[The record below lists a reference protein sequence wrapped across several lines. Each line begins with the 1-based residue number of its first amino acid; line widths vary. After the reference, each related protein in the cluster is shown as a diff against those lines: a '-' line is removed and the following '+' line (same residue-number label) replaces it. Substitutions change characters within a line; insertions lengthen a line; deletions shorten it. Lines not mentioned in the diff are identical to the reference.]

1 MLRTSRGVILFIDLR
16 AIFYMKTID
25 LNPAEDIE
33 LLDAPTTGLST
44 ESKFD
49 QGAAKQPDQVSTDQ
63 VNNLVP
69 ASLSVLSI
77 AALAACGGGG
87 GGEAA
92 SVVGSSSDAAATGTL
107 PSASPGVS
115 PGAAPSPTASASP
128 TPAGSPAPSPTGT
141 AAPAPGSTPAP
152 APAGS
157 QSQPPAPAPGAPASA
172 TTNEQAA
179 RFLQQ
184 AQFSSIDSEIA
195 SVRSGSYANWLQGQ
209 FNQPIGQTGFDW
221 LGQRGYNVNNKSQ
234 YFFNLALA
242 DFMIWNQL
250 FTGADQMRRRMALAL
265 SEFFVASLQSA
276 EFDWRSQAYA
286 AWWDMLMRNAFG
298 NFRQMLED
306 VSLNPAMGFYLNTRG
321 NEKEDTR
328 TGRVPDENYA
338 REVMQ
343 LFTIGLYQLNQDGTE
358 KIGPNSQKIDAYN
371 QLDVTN
377 LARVFTGYDYD
388 RSVGTFRPVRA
399 NGNGVEDYSL
409 LNIEFTR
416 RPMVLDANKH
426 SNLAVS
432 FLGTNIPANTPGAAA
447 LKTAL
452 DTLFNHPNTAPFFC
466 KQMIQRLVTSNPS
479 PGYVSRVAAAFSNN
493 GQGVRGDMKA
503 VWSAILLD
511 VEARSPQA
519 PTTAGFGKLR
529 EPIVRFVQWGRTFG
543 FNSASGGWKMFE
555 TSSAGEKLGQSP
567 LRSPSV
573 FNFFRPGF
581 VPPGTALAP
590 SKTTAPEFQLVNES
604 TVGGYLNYMQVVIEG
619 GIYVASPPGDPNPFE
634 GPYVQDITASYAR
647 ELPLV
652 TDAAALVARIN
663 LVMCAG
669 RLSPATVTIMV
680 NALNATPVT
689 ATSDDYRKF
698 SRVRAAVLMAMG
710 CAEYLIQK

>member
-1 MLRTSRGVILFIDLR
+1 
-16 AIFYMKTID
+16 MKTID
-25 LNPAEDIE
+25 LNPSEDIE
-33 LLDAPTTGLST
+33 LLDAPTAGLST

-49 QGAAKQPDQVSTDQ
+49 QGAAKQPDQVNTDQ

-69 ASLSVLSI
+69 ASLSVLSL

-141 AAPAPGSTPAP
+141 AAPAPGLTPAP

-157 QSQPPAPAPGAPASA
+157 PSQPPAPAPGAPASA

-184 AQFSSIDSEIA
+184 AQFSSVDSEIA
-195 SVRSGSYANWLQGQ
+195 SVRSGTYANWLQGQ
-209 FNQPIGQTGFDW
+209 FNQPIGQTGYDW
-221 LGQRGYNVNNKSQ
+221 LGQRGYNVNNKNQ

-250 FTGADQMRRRMALAL
+250 FTGADQMRRRTALAL

-358 KIGPNSQKIDAYN
+358 KIGPNSQKMDAYN

-377 LARVFTGYDYD
+377 LARLFTGYDYD
-388 RSVGTFRPVRA
+388 RSVGTIRPVRA

-426 SNLAVS
+426 SSLAVS

-511 VEARSPQA
+511 LEARSPQA

-529 EPIVRFVQWGRTFG
+529 EPMVRFVQWGRTFG

-604 TVGGYLNYMQVVIEG
+604 TVGGYLNYMQEVIEG

-652 TDAAALVARIN
+652 TDAAALVARVN

-689 ATSDDYRKF
+689 AGSDDYRKL